1 MCTACRRR
9 HLVATPHCRRAVQH
23 PTLASWPA
31 AARDHRLRRRDHHS
45 NLRGPL
51 QGRQRRSAE
60 AHVRQRAAPLARFD
74 RANNV
79 RAPLQGF
86 QDEEGRP
93 QGEPIAHC
101 AHTQSGNMLRTAWAG
116 RCDPWPGH
124 AASAGQVVLPP
135 RLRLLRHPPRRRRTR
150 PVAARPPR
158 CRAGVPPLAHLPG
171 PDRRLRAPLYARGLA
186 QDGHSRRAQAQCR
199 GAVPQRRRHRGHD
212 PDNGQARRHHVLVR
226 TPFPSLFCA
235 LGLLLTEPVTRRSCC
250 LVDSLTLPAY
260 RADKPCETVVQ
271 PLEARCA
278 CNMSLK
284 ECLDRDGVLLQVRP
298 PLTPCSTHRALAD
311 DASVAQR
318 AGILDPPSSEARFL
332 GVGRDDKSPAYS
344 SEGTDYV
351 SSVPFQRRGT
361 SDSGFQ
367 DGGT

>member
-1 MCTACRRR
+1 M
-9 HLVATPHCRRAVQH
+9 
-23 PTLASWPA
+23 
-31 AARDHRLRRRDHHS
+31 
-45 NLRGPL
+45 
-51 QGRQRRSAE
+51 
-60 AHVRQRAAPLARFD
+60 
-74 RANNV
+74 
-79 RAPLQGF
+79 
-86 QDEEGRP
+86 
-93 QGEPIAHC
+93 
-101 AHTQSGNMLRTAWAG
+101 
-116 RCDPWPGH
+116 
-124 AASAGQVVLPP
+124 
-135 RLRLLRHPPRRRRTR
+135 
-150 PVAARPPR
+150 
-158 CRAGVPPLAHLPG
+158 
-171 PDRRLRAPLYARGLA
+171 
-186 QDGHSRRAQAQCR
+186 
-199 GAVPQRRRHRGHD
+199 
-212 PDNGQARRHHVLVR
+212 R

-235 LGLLLTEPVTRRSCC
+235 LGLLLTEPLTRRSCC

-351 SSVPFQRRGT
+351 TSVPFQRRGT